1 MAEKRFSLADQLFNR
16 ESVGYLAGL
25 FGRADAAFDQ
35 AGFTGSVM
43 ARLTEFELKDRI
55 SWIAEVLEAHLSPD
69 FETAAGQIRAM
80 LPPPLDPTLS
90 DDDFGQ
96 FIFSPLGRY
105 VGRHGC
111 NTAHL
116 STALSM
122 LHTLTQRFSVE
133 FDIRAFLNTFP
144 DQTLAAM
151 DQWVDDP
158 HYHVR
163 RLVSEG
169 TRPRL
174 PWGQGVNLPLNA
186 PLHLLDRLHADPTRY
201 VTRSVANHMNDVTKK
216 DPDLAMDRLQN
227 WKQSGLQDGKELG
240 WMTGHAL
247 RGLVKGGHPRAM
259 QMLGYD
265 PDAPVACQV
274 SVANSNVCIG
284 DVLELSCSV
293 SANRDTPVLVDYVI
307 WFQKSDGS
315 QRPKVFK
322 LKQAVVRKGKP
333 LAITKSHRMKGDATT
348 FRLFPGHHR
357 VELQVNGRVRAQ
369 AEFHLSESG

>member
-169 TRPRL
+169 TRPKL
-174 PWGQGVNLPLNA
+174 PWAAKISLPPETAL
-186 PLHLLDRLHADPTRY
+186 PYLDKLHADPTRY
-201 VTRSVANHMNDVTKK
+201 VTRSVANHLNDITKIK
-216 DPDLAMDRLQN
+216 PDLALERLRMWQTA
-227 WKQSGLQDGKELG
+227 KQQTPAELQ
-240 WMTGHAL
+240 WITRHAL
-247 RGLVKGGHPRAM
+247 RGLVKKGDPAAL
-259 QMLGYD
+259 QMLGYSAGAD
-265 PDAPVACQV
+265 VSASF
-274 SVANSNVCIG
+274 SVAPERVVIG
-284 DVLELSCSV
+284 DSVVLRATLKAT
-293 SANRDTPVLVDYVI
+293 ANTPVLADFVI
-307 WFQKSDGS
+307 DKKRADGKTG
-315 QRPKVFK
+315 RKVGKWKEFV
-322 LKQAVVRKGKP
+322 LKPGEAFEIEKKFRFVKG
-333 LAITKSHRMKGDATT
+333 ATT
-348 FRLFPGHHR
+348 LTWLPGPHDIH
-357 VELQVNGRVRAQ
+357 LQINGNIIASVQVILADE
-369 AEFHLSESG
+369 A